1 MRTARLTVLM
11 KPDEKAAIEARAA
24 ARGVSSGEFVRL
36 AVDNFGKLSEEDEA
50 ELEALTRELEATI
63 PKIHASL
70 DSMENSI
77 GQARA
82 AIRKCLKQ
90 VARAG

>member
-36 AVDNFGKLSEEDEA
+36 AVDNFGKLSEADEA

-70 DSMENSI
+70 DSMERSI

-82 AIRKCLKQ
+82 SIRKCLKQ
-90 VARAG
+90 VAKAG